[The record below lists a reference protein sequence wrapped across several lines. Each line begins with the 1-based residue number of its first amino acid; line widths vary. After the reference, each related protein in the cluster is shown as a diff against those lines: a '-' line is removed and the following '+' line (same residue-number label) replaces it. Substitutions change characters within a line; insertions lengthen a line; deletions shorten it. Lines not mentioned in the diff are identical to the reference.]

1 MLIRVKVFPNSK
13 KESANWR
20 TKNNNSF
27 EIKTKEKPEQGR
39 ATERVI
45 KILAMHFNL
54 PESKIRLIRGA
65 KTRNKWFDII
75 DYVEKNN

>member
-1 MLIRVKVFPNSK
+1 MLIKVKVFPNSK

-39 ATERVI
+39 ATKRVI
-45 KILAMHFNL
+45 TILAIHFNL
-54 PESKIRLIRGA
+54 PESKIRLVRGA
-65 KTRNKWFDII
+65 KTRNKIFDII
-75 DYVEKNN
+75 DVI